1 MTLRDEVDRIN
12 GTASML
18 AAMRRMAE
26 EIALVKADI
35 REVIAEHHNL
45 AARVEAF
52 EDRERARGGR
62 PRKDAS

>member
-26 EIALVKADI
+26 EIEALKLQNTSVL
-35 REVIAEHHNL
+35 E
-45 AARVEAF
+45 ARLDALE
-52 EDRERARGGR
+52 ERERARGGR